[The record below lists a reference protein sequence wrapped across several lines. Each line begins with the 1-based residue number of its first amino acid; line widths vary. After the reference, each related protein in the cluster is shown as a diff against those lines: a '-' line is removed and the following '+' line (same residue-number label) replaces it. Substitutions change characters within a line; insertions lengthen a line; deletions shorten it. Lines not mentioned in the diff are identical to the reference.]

1 VLTSG
6 RIGMSEKV
14 NIPNDLSDF
23 MKKNP
28 TANFN
33 DYLDE
38 LMVQAFIK
46 DVEEK
51 GKDAEPFDLFKTKTM
66 SVAKEEDSDE

>member
-1 VLTSG
+1 
-6 RIGMSEKV
+6 MSEKV
-14 NIPNDLSDF
+14 NIPSDLSDF

-46 DVEEK
+46 NVEERSH
-51 GKDAEPFDLFKTKTM
+51 KDAEPFELFKKKAMT
-66 SVAKEEDSDE
+66 VAKEEKSDE

>member
-1 VLTSG
+1 
-6 RIGMSEKV
+6 MSEKV

-51 GKDAEPFDLFKTKTM
+51 GKDAEPFALFKKKT
-66 SVAKEEDSDE
+66 VVVKEEDSDE